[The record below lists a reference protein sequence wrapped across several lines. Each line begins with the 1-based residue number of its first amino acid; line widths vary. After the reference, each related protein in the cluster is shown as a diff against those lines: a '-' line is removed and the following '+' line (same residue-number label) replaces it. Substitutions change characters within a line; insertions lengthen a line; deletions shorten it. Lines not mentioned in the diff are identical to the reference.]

1 MMDAH
6 ARELAQKLI
15 TLTQARLGAMVRLQR
30 TPAGVPGTQ
39 TRAKWEA
46 ADREH
51 ARAILAHTQ
60 AEQAL
65 QAEIHASYGIDL
77 EAQLKARLEEA
88 GA

>member
-1 MMDAH
+1 MMDAT

-30 TPAGVPGTQ
+30 TPPGVPGTQ

-46 ADREH
+46 ADRDH
-51 ARAILAHTQ
+51 TKAILAHSQ

-65 QAEIHASYGIDL
+65 QAEIHASHSSELQGQM
-77 EAQLKARLEEA
+77 AEA